1 MRAIKLKCQDRM
13 PGVPPRR
20 RRLRSRSPGDGS
32 ADGTPI
38 GRSGSSS
45 PFYSAAGSLGPAG
58 SLLLGSAASSE
69 TNRLAE
75 LYRCS

>member
-1 MRAIKLKCQDRM
+1 M
-13 PGVPPRR
+13 PP
-20 RRLRSRSPGDGS
+20 
-32 ADGTPI
+32 

-69 TNRLAE
+69 IHRLAG
-75 LYRCS
+75 LYRYRHMQLLRVQAFW